1 MRVEGGG
8 YRRDHLRALAQRVE
22 VDTGEVRIMGSKTTL
37 LRTLA
42 AGASGTV
49 SGAVPSF
56 VPNWRRG
63 WDSKISSLVLI
74 YRRFLVTSFSS
85 APRNAP
91 RTFGCKLTIMDHLM
105 MS

>member
-1 MRVEGGG
+1 MLRKFASAARDRMRVEGGG
-8 YRRDHLRALAQRVE
+8 YRRDHLRALAQRIE

-63 WDSKISSLVLI
+63 WDSN
-74 YRRFLVTSFSS
+74 
-85 APRNAP
+85 PRY
-91 RTFGCKLTIMDHLM
+91 GCP
-105 MS
+105 